1 MPKSYQAGVRCCS
14 CDGKSCQTDLRCPA
28 DHMSYDNANAECHKK
43 GLRLCT
49 KDELLDRVCCGT
61 GGDCNRHLIW
71 TSPTEPGMYGYTFRI
86 HVSLHDNTFCIV
98 HYLGSS
104 IIFSVLISTFQI
116 LQKCVSKLL
125 PALTNIMTEL

>member
-1 MPKSYQAGVRCCS
+1 MPFTSSTFVEEEKYYVGEGCPNNGNKDEATFKPKSYQAGVRCCS
-14 CDGKSCQTDLRCPA
+14 CDGKSCQTDLRCPT

-71 TSPTEPGMYGYTFRI
+71 TSSVEPGINAYTFRM
-86 HVSLHDNTFCIV
+86 V
-98 HYLGSS
+98 
-104 IIFSVLISTFQI
+104 I
-116 LQKCVSKLL
+116 LKNS
-125 PALTNIMTEL
+125 